1 MRPKVQEKNYATN
14 AQGVGDRTIVSRWIK
29 GMYLCNMKRVDHGD
43 WCTDTAW
50 ITNGHGCDYLNQIGE
65 NAMQRQGLTLGTY
78 KNIRIGLDYSWFVMF
93 VLVVFMLAR
102 YFFPQNYEDMA
113 ALEAW
118 SLSVLT
124 ALLFFLS
131 ILLHEFA
138 HALAA
143 RNRNVEISEIILF
156 IFGGLAKMKKEPERA
171 RDEFVIAGAG
181 PLCSFILGL
190 LFLGLSFLLEPFIR
204 EGLHGVFWYIGYI
217 NILLVIF
224 NLVPGFP
231 LDGGRMLRAAIWHYS
246 GNLRKS
252 TRIVSNMGQIFA
264 FVLMFVGVLVIF
276 GGGLIVGIV
285 WIFVGMFL
293 LQSAKSGYYMVAMR
307 EGLSGIPVGKIMT
320 TNPSTVHPNVS
331 LKNLVDE
338 YFFKNR
344 FSCFPVMRN
353 DEFVGLVEINQVK
366 AVDRDQ
372 WEFTRVSDVM
382 TPRDALRTV
391 KPDTDAYDVLM
402 QMIDA
407 GSGRLPVLE
416 NGELVGIISRKDIM
430 QFVEFR
436 EALGT

>member
-1 MRPKVQEKNYATN
+1 
-14 AQGVGDRTIVSRWIK
+14 
-29 GMYLCNMKRVDHGD
+29 
-43 WCTDTAW
+43 
-50 ITNGHGCDYLNQIGE
+50 
-65 NAMQRQGLTLGTY
+65 MQRQGLTLGTY

-102 YFFPQNYEDMA
+102 YFFPQNYEDMVA
-113 ALEAW
+113 WEAW
-118 SLSVLT
+118 ALSVLA
-124 ALLFFLS
+124 ALLFFVS

-143 RNRNVEISEIILF
+143 RKRNVEISEIILF

-181 PLCSFILGL
+181 PLCSFVIGL
-190 LFLGLSFLLEPFIR
+190 LFLGLSFLLEPYIR
-204 EGLHGVFWYIGYI
+204 EGLHGVFWYIGYV

-246 GNLRKS
+246 GNLRKA

-264 FVLMFVGVLVIF
+264 FVLMFTGVLVIF
-276 GGGLIVGIV
+276 GGALIVGIV

-307 EGLSGIPVGKIMT
+307 EGLSGIPVRKIMT

-331 LKNLVDE
+331 LTNLVNE

-353 DEFVGLVEINQVK
+353 DEFIGLVEINQVK
-366 AVDRDQ
+366 AVERDQ
-372 WEFTRVSDVM
+372 WQYTRVSDVM

-402 QMIDA
+402 QMIDV

-436 EALGT
+436 EALGA

>member
-1 MRPKVQEKNYATN
+1 
-14 AQGVGDRTIVSRWIK
+14 
-29 GMYLCNMKRVDHGD
+29 
-43 WCTDTAW
+43 
-50 ITNGHGCDYLNQIGE
+50 
-65 NAMQRQGLTLGTY
+65 MQRQGLTLGTY

-113 ALEAW
+113 AWEAW
-118 SLSVLT
+118 LLSVLA
-124 ALLFFLS
+124 ALLFFVS

-181 PLCSFILGL
+181 PLCSFIIGL
-190 LFLGLSFLLEPFIR
+190 LFLGLAFLLEPFIR

-264 FVLMFVGVLVIF
+264 FVLMFTGVMVIF

-331 LKNLVDE
+331 IKNLVDE

-372 WEFTRVSDVM
+372 WQYTRVSDVM